1 MVNFDKVL
9 GDIKDWEE
17 WMSIKEVSLEEK
29 KLKKSRTIKEG
40 LKKKKD
46 YFFMIGFI
54 FCLFQLIGVQ
64 EGIII
69 LNSLFSEI
77 FDEFKLWLNG
87 HLREFY
93 FYQCLSSGRF
103 FHHLQKISREKTILF
118 QYCLSYLF
126 ICYSRKN
133 ISLWPCF
140 EFYVERP
147 MLLDYMI

>member
-1 MVNFDKVL
+1 MKCTDCFENLFKKCEDAYKKRLSEEENHFETITKGLKESMVNFDKVL

-17 WMSIKEVSLEEK
+17 LMSIKEVSLEEK

-77 FDEFKLWLNG
+77 FDEFMA
-87 HLREFY
+87 
-93 FYQCLSSGRF
+93 F
-103 FHHLQKISREKTILF
+103 F
-118 QYCLSYLF
+118 LF
-126 ICYSRKN
+126 ITGPFLKKN
-133 ISLWPCF
+133 
-140 EFYVERP
+140 YG
-147 MLLDYMI
+147 